1 MIDYIYKDNYLQ
13 ICYNI
18 NEVFMAKYEVGKIV
32 RGVVSGITD
41 YGIFVRLEDYYNGM
55 IHISEVS
62 YGFVSDM
69 SEVVKVGDVIDATII
84 EVDDENLQIKLS
96 IKDLAKYK
104 KRKYSRRRIKEV
116 GRGFGLLE
124 DNLEKWINNYG
135 QN

>member
-1 MIDYIYKDNYLQ
+1 
-13 ICYNI
+13 
-18 NEVFMAKYEVGKIV
+18 MAKYEVGKIV